1 MPDLS
6 DYNPTTRFSGL
17 ADLYARHRPGY
28 PDEAIDLIVEYC
40 RLGGETPLVDVG
52 CGTGI
57 ASRIFAARGVPVLGI
72 EPNDEMRARA
82 EAEPPPPGGSPPR
95 YLSGRSEATG
105 LPDGCA
111 AAVLAAQ
118 AFQWFDAPAALAE
131 FHRILRP
138 GGGVALLANERDESD
153 PATAAYGRVLLTGP
167 DARAVEAPRSRAGE
181 PLLASPLFT
190 DGRRVQLRHRQELD
204 EEGLVGRA
212 FSVSYA
218 PREPAAAAAFAG
230 SLRVVFA
237 AHQRQGRFVLHYETT
252 VYLARRRD

>member
-1 MPDLS
+1 MRDVS
-6 DYNPTTRFSGL
+6 RYNPTGRFSGL

-28 PDEAIDLIVEYC
+28 PDEAIDLVVSSC
-40 RLGGETPLVDVG
+40 RLGSETLLVDVG

-57 ASRIFAARGVPVLGI
+57 ASRTFAARGVPVLGI

-82 EAEPPPPGGSPPR
+82 EAEPGPAGGPPPR
-95 YLSGRSEATG
+95 YLPGRAEATG

-118 AFQWFDAPAALAE
+118 AFHWFDAPAALRE
-131 FHRILRP
+131 FHRILLP
-138 GGGVALLANERDESD
+138 GGGVALMGNERDESD

-167 DARAVEAPRSRAGE
+167 DAAVVEAPRSRSGE

-190 DGRRVQLRHRQELD
+190 EGQRVVLRHRQEMD
-204 EEGLVGRA
+204 EEGLLGRA

-218 PREPAAAAAFAG
+218 PREPAAAAAFADA
-230 SLRVVFA
+230 LRAVFA

-252 VYLARRRD
+252 VYLARRRE